1 MTRISTACGNG
12 SSDMKPNR
20 LSLGLKFSVAVTLL
34 IILTMVGVATLIIN
48 YQKESLRQNT
58 SESNQAMTRNL
69 AHDAE
74 GPLLM
79 FDPLRLNELVTT
91 VLDATSCAYAMVID
105 RDGIVVAHT
114 QRALLGTRL
123 SEQSSPG
130 LVGTL
135 SGGSESVREHYAG
148 KEPVREFSV
157 PIRIGSEII
166 GAAAVAYSIRT
177 IDAAI
182 EARLSKLKRYIYL
195 ITGIILLFGI
205 AGAFAVSRLLTK
217 PLKRLKETMLDVQ
230 TGNLNVEV
238 ENPGIIRCWERL
250 GCDKRDCPSYGKT
263 RCWAVAGTFCHGN
276 VQGTFAQKI
285 GDCRKCVVYQESCGD
300 EIRELVEVFNQMV
313 KDLKYNLKELDKA
326 NTAKARLERLSAL
339 GEMATTVA
347 HETKNPLNSIR
358 LATSY
363 LKKNFQG
370 EILTEF
376 LTIIEEEVMRLNDIT
391 SDFLGFSRP
400 APLKLKTC
408 DVNTIVKSTVELIRQ
423 EATDR
428 NIEIVVLTDEHVPPF
443 PCDFSRIKQAL
454 LNLLLNALDASSAG
468 DTITITTE
476 AAGAQTKLSVRDT
489 GKGIRPEDVE
499 NIFKP
504 FYTTKT
510 RGSGLGLAIV
520 DRIVKEHKGEITVD
534 SAVGKG
540 TTFTL
545 ALPVHE
551 YAGI

>member
-1 MTRISTACGNG
+1 
-12 SSDMKPNR
+12 MKPNR
-20 LSLGLKFSVAVTLL
+20 LSLGLKFSIAVTVL
-34 IILTMVGVATLIIN
+34 IVLAMLGVTTLIIN

-58 SESNQAMTRNL
+58 FESNLAMTRNL

-79 FDPLRLNELVTT
+79 FDPLRLNELVKT
-91 VLDATSCAYAMVID
+91 VLEATSCAYAMVID
-105 RDGIVVAHT
+105 REGTVVAHT
-114 QRALLGTRL
+114 QRALLGMQL
-123 SEQSSPG
+123 SEQSFPEP
-130 LVGTL
+130 LLTL
-135 SGGSESVREHYAG
+135 SGGRESVREYSRENG
-148 KEPVREFSV
+148 PVKEFSV
-157 PIRIGSEII
+157 PIKIGSEII
-166 GAAAVAYSIRT
+166 GVASVAYSIRSL
-177 IDAAI
+177 DAEI
-182 EARLSKLKRYIYL
+182 EARLKNLKRYIYL

-238 ENPGIIRCWERL
+238 ENPGIVRCWERL
-250 GCDKRDCPSYGKT
+250 DCDKTDCPSYGKT
-263 RCWAVAGTFCHGN
+263 RCWAVAGTFCCGN

-300 EIRELVEVFNQMV
+300 EIRELVEAFNQMV
-313 KDLKYNLKELDKA
+313 RDLRYNLMELEKA
-326 NTAKARLERLSAL
+326 NTEKARLERLSAL

-358 LATSY
+358 LAASY

-376 LTIIEEEVMRLNDIT
+376 LSIIEEEVMRLNDIT
-391 SDFLGFSRP
+391 SNFLGFSKP
-400 APLKLKTC
+400 APLTVKSC
-408 DVNTIVKSTVELIRQ
+408 DINAIVKSTVELIRQ

-428 NIEIVVLTDEHVPPF
+428 NVEVIILTDENIPPVQ
-443 PCDFSRIKQAL
+443 CDFSRMKQAL
-454 LNLLLNALDASSAG
+454 LNLLINAIDASGEG
-468 DTITITTE
+468 DAITITTE
-476 AAGAQTKLSVRDT
+476 AAGARMKLSVQDT
-489 GKGIRPEDVE
+489 GTGIRPEALE

-520 DRIVKEHKGEITVD
+520 DRIVKEHKGEIAVD
-534 SAVGKG
+534 SIVGKG
-540 TTFTL
+540 TTFTI

-551 YAGI
+551 YAHI

>member
-1 MTRISTACGNG
+1 MTGISTACGSG
-12 SSDMKPNR
+12 YIVMRSSK
-20 LSLGLKFSVAVTLL
+20 LSLGLKFSMAVTAL
-34 IILTMVGVATLIIN
+34 IVLTMFGVTTLIIS

-58 SESNQAMTRNL
+58 FESNLAMTRNL

-74 GPLLM
+74 GPLLV
-79 FDPLRLNELVTT
+79 FDPLRLDELVTT
-91 VLDATSCAYAMVID
+91 VRDATSCAYAMIID
-105 RDGIVVAHT
+105 REGTVVAHT
-114 QRALLGTRL
+114 RRALLGTRP
-123 SEQSSPG
+123 SGQSFPE
-130 LVGTL
+130 LPGTL
-135 SGGSESVREHYAG
+135 SGGKESVREHTVDS
-148 KEPVREFSV
+148 EPVKEFSV
-157 PIRIGSEII
+157 PIRMGSEII

-182 EARLSKLKRYIYL
+182 ETRLKNLKRYIFL

-238 ENPGIIRCWERL
+238 DNPGIVRCWERL
-250 GCDKRDCPSYGKT
+250 GCDKAECPSYGKT
-263 RCWAVAGTFCHGN
+263 RCWAIAGTFCHGN

-285 GDCRKCVVYQESCGD
+285 GDCRKCAVYQESCGD

-313 KDLKYNLKELDKA
+313 KDLKYNLAELEKA
-326 NTAKARLERLSAL
+326 NAEKARLERLSAL

-358 LATSY
+358 LAASY
-363 LKKNFQG
+363 LRKNFQG
-370 EILTEF
+370 ELLTEF
-376 LTIIEEEVMRLNDIT
+376 LSIIEEEVMRLNDIT
-391 SDFLGFSRP
+391 SNFLGFSKP
-400 APLKLKTC
+400 APLKLRTC
-408 DVNTIVKSTVELIRQ
+408 DINAIVKSTVELIRQ

-428 NIEIVVLTDEHVPPF
+428 NIEVVVLTDEHIPPAQ
-443 PCDFSRIKQAL
+443 CDFARMKQAL
-454 LNLLLNALDASSAG
+454 LNLLINALDASDAG
-468 DTITITTE
+468 AAITITTE
-476 AAGAQTKLSVRDT
+476 AAGARMKLSVQDT
-489 GKGIRPEDVE
+489 GTGIRPEALE

-534 SAVGKG
+534 SVVGKG
-540 TTFTL
+540 TTFTI

-551 YAGI
+551 YANI